1 MFSSLSNNERAKVFA
16 SSVLPTPVGPRNIN
30 EPIGLFSSLSPA
42 LARIT
47 AFDTAVTPVS
57 DIEISKESSI
67 QIDGLDTGTYRLI
80 ETKAPEGYVKPTG
93 YIEITLEDTVDE
105 NSKNVPDGKLD
116 KIEITNNGTYEIIN
130 NATTGSGS
138 FSFIVKNRTPEDFN
152 LPVTGGTGTLMFTLG
167 GIVVMGGAVLLYAR
181 NRKCRSNAK

>member
-1 MFSSLSNNERAKVFA
+1 MYKRQ
-16 SSVLPTPVGPRNIN
+16 
-30 EPIGLFSSLSPA
+30 
-42 LARIT
+42 
-47 AFDTAVTPVS
+47 AVTPVS

-130 NATTGSGS
+130 NATTGSGN

-152 LPVTGGTGTLMFTLG
+152 LPVTGGTGTLMSVSYTHLSSYFVSVISLSCLIWFVKTKKD
-167 GIVVMGGAVLLYAR
+167 ID
-181 NRKCRSNAK
+181 K

>member
-1 MFSSLSNNERAKVFA
+1 MYKRQIFYGSAD
-16 SSVLPTPVGPRNIN
+16 
-30 EPIGLFSSLSPA
+30 
-42 LARIT
+42 

-93 YIEITLEDTVDE
+93 YIEITLEDTIDE